1 MLFNFFIMADNSIQA
16 NLRKNG
22 LKKKASERTWR
33 EWDAIYD
40 YERARAD
47 RYQLMECAQKNKSL
61 GYLLIWIGF
70 GILATVLVFNY
81 YHVDYIIGQ
90 EINRTDT
97 KTYSQEE
104 VEEEI
109 EKMIEE
115 GWTKR
120 AMDIDL
126 FEFNKEVLDAITKK

>member
-1 MLFNFFIMADNSIQA
+1 MIRNFLLFALFT
-16 NLRKNG
+16 G
-22 LKKKASERTWR
+22 VV
-33 EWDAIYD
+33 
-40 YERARAD
+40 
-47 RYQLMECAQKNKSL
+47 
-61 GYLLIWIGF
+61 G
-70 GILATVLVFNY
+70 
-81 YHVDYIIGQ
+81 YIIGQ